1 VSVHAC
7 FAAIPDLTLARGFRV
22 HGTRSLPLSG
32 SEHPLEIQMK
42 KIVLV
47 AAAMSLSACGALFNG
62 GPEDVMVSSN
72 PAGAEVWV
80 DGTNRGITPATLQ
93 LAKDKSHT
101 ITLRRAGYQEQTVT
115 IDRRLST
122 TYLIL
127 DILGGLVP
135 VIVDAATG
143 SWYVLETD
151 NVNVNLV
158 SNTAMS
164 GQLTP
169 EQLGAVR
176 LGASVGDFITV
187 QK

>member
-1 VSVHAC
+1 
-7 FAAIPDLTLARGFRV
+7 
-22 HGTRSLPLSG
+22 
-32 SEHPLEIQMK
+32 MK

-62 GPEDVMVSSN
+62 GPANVLVSSN
-72 PAGAEVWV
+72 PAGAEVWI

-101 ITLRRAGYQEQTVT
+101 LTLRRSGYTDQTVV
-115 IDRRLST
+115 INRKLSA

-143 SWYVLETD
+143 SWYVLDT
-151 NVNVNLV
+151 NTVNVNMDG
-158 SNTAMS
+158 SSTAMS

-169 EQLGAVR
+169 EELGAVR
-176 LGASVGDFITV
+176 LGASVGSFINL
-187 QK
+187 QQ

>member
-1 VSVHAC
+1 
-7 FAAIPDLTLARGFRV
+7 
-22 HGTRSLPLSG
+22 
-32 SEHPLEIQMK
+32 MK
-42 KIVLV
+42 KIALV

-62 GPEDVMVSSN
+62 GPQNVMVSSS

-93 LAKDKSHT
+93 LAKDDSHT
-101 ITLRRAGYQEQTVT
+101 ITLRRAGYQEQTVV
-115 IDRRLST
+115 INRRMSS

-127 DILGGLVP
+127 DILGGLLP

-143 SWYVLETD
+143 AWYVLETD
-151 NVNVNLV
+151 NVNVALTPNG
-158 SNTAMS
+158 TAMS

-176 LGASVGDFITV
+176 LGAPVGDFITL
-187 QK
+187 QR

>member
-1 VSVHAC
+1 
-7 FAAIPDLTLARGFRV
+7 
-22 HGTRSLPLSG
+22 
-32 SEHPLEIQMK
+32 MK

-62 GPEDVMVSSN
+62 GPQNVLVSSN

-93 LAKDKSHT
+93 LSKDQNHT
-101 ITLRRAGYQEQTVT
+101 ITLRRSGYAEQTVT
-115 IDRRLST
+115 INRRLST

-151 NVNVNLV
+151 NVNVNLAG
-158 SNTAMS
+158 STAMS

-176 LGASVGDFITV
+176 LGVSVGEFITV
-187 QK
+187 SK

>member
-1 VSVHAC
+1 
-7 FAAIPDLTLARGFRV
+7 
-22 HGTRSLPLSG
+22 
-32 SEHPLEIQMK
+32 MK
-42 KIVLV
+42 KIALV

-62 GPEDVMVSSN
+62 GPQNVMVSSN

-93 LAKDKSHT
+93 LSKDQNHT
-101 ITLRRAGYQEQTVT
+101 VTLRRSGYQEQTVT
-115 IDRRLST
+115 INRRLSS

-127 DILGGLVP
+127 DILGGLIP

-143 SWYVLETD
+143 SWYVLSTD
-151 NVNVNLV
+151 NVNVNMDG
-158 SNTAMS
+158 SSTASS

-176 LGASVGDFITV
+176 LGTSVGEFITL

>member
-1 VSVHAC
+1 
-7 FAAIPDLTLARGFRV
+7 
-22 HGTRSLPLSG
+22 
-32 SEHPLEIQMK
+32 MK
-42 KIVLV
+42 KIALV

-62 GPEDVMVSSN
+62 GPQNVMVSSN

-93 LAKDKSHT
+93 LSKDQNHT
-101 ITLRRAGYQEQTVT
+101 VTLRRAGYQEQTVT
-115 IDRRLST
+115 INRRLSS

-143 SWYVLETD
+143 SWYVLSTD
-151 NVNVNLV
+151 NVNVNMDG
-158 SNTAMS
+158 SSTAMS

-169 EQLGAVR
+169 DQLGAVR
-176 LGASVGDFITV
+176 LGASVGEFITV